1 MSRSYLQSDSAVK
14 KISGYITKKVASRLD
29 EIFRTDRADYEQK
42 WDDIK
47 IFIEYGMLTDEK
59 FCEAAMK
66 FMLLK
71 DTQNKYYTLEEY
83 RTLVEPEQTDKEG
96 NVVYL
101 YATDVTAQYAYIQTA
116 ESRGY
121 NVLVMD
127 GQLDSHFIGL
137 LEQKLEKTRIVRVDS
152 DIIDNLIQKE
162 SKKTVE
168 MSNMER
174 SIMTTAFSTQIP
186 KVEKAQFL
194 VVFEA
199 MKESDA
205 PVMVTQNEY
214 MRRMKEMSALQ
225 PGMNFYGELPDS
237 YNLVVNTEN
246 PLVKSIGK
254 DALEALKA
262 TVEPLSNTIADKNKE
277 IADLRA
283 SAKDGKMSDEDQKK
297 SEALEAEVDKA
308 RKDEEAAVKGYAD
321 GKEQIRQMIDL
332 ALLANGLLTGAD
344 LGKFISRSFSLLK

>member
-1 MSRSYLQSDSAVK
+1 
-14 KISGYITKKVASRLD
+14 
-29 EIFRTDRADYEQK
+29 
-42 WDDIK
+42 
-47 IFIEYGMLTDEK
+47 MLTDEK
-59 FCEAAMK
+59 FCESAMK

-71 DTQNKYYTLEEY
+71 DTQNKYYTLDEY
-83 RTLVEPEQTDKEG
+83 RTLVEAEQTDKDG

-101 YATDVTAQYAYIQTA
+101 YATDVTAQYAYIQNA

-121 NVLVMD
+121 DVLVMD

-162 SKKTVE
+162 SKKSVDLNE
-168 MSNMER
+168 IER
-174 SIMTTAFSTQIP
+174 SILTTAFSSQIP
-186 KVEKAQFL
+186 VVDKANFL

-214 MRRMKEMSALQ
+214 MRRMKEMAAMQ
-225 PGMNFYGELPDS
+225 PGMNFYSEMPDS

-246 PLVKSIGK
+246 PLVKSISR
-254 DALEALKA
+254 DAEDTLKE
-262 TVEPLSNTIADKNKE
+262 TVEPLAKTVADKNKE
-277 IADLRA
+277 ISDLRA
-283 SAKDGKMSDEDQKK
+283 SAKDGKLSDEDQAKVN
-297 SEALEAEVDKA
+297 ALEAEVDKA
-308 RKDEEAAVKGYAD
+308 RKEEESAVKEYAD

-332 ALLANGLLTGAD
+332 ALLANGLLAGAD